1 MIRVIISLLACLFVA
16 VQIVLVYFQGDG
28 ICLNEGC
35 KVVDS
40 LTTVPPFYF
49 NLAGL
54 VFFLTLLFG
63 FLKGLRD
70 SEFWQKFTGLLLL
83 AGIAAEGVLVYFQH
97 SIVTVYCSY
106 CLIIFSLIVVLN
118 VLSGLRQCLYAGVIF
133 TAVIVASVCLQFN
146 VAGSVQSLDV
156 GSVARISGAEKVDE
170 LYLFFSSSCPH
181 CEEILAEMKEN
192 NRCSVRFNPV
202 EKMDSFDFLGAEQF
216 DSYDP
221 EVNRNFLKNLSLD
234 EIPVLVAKNSENI
247 QIYVGERQIEKYLAE
262 NCHAPVGETLEL
274 STGSSDG
281 YDFLHPLGGQGDDK
295 CSVNED
301 CADLPEEVPQ
311 AGVERANIQSTNTGK
326 L

>member
-16 VQIVLVYFQGDG
+16 VQIGLIFFQGDG

-35 KVVDS
+35 KIVDS

-118 VLSGLRQCLYAGVIF
+118 VLSGLRQCIHAGVIF
-133 TAVIVASVCLQFN
+133 IAVLLPLICLQFN
-146 VAGSVQSLDV
+146 VSGPVQSLDA
-156 GSVARISGAEKVDE
+156 GSVARITGAEKGDD
-170 LYLFFSSSCPH
+170 LYLFFSSTCPH
-181 CEEILAEMKEN
+181 CEKILAEMKKD
-192 NRCSVRFNPV
+192 NRCSIRFNPI
-202 EKMDSFDFLGAEQF
+202 EKMDSFDFPGAEQF
-216 DSYDP
+216 PGYDP
-221 EVNRNFLKNLSLD
+221 EVNRNFLNNLSLD
-234 EIPVLVAKNSENI
+234 EIPVFVAKNSENI
-247 QIYVGERQIEKYLAE
+247 QIYVGERQIEQYLAE
-262 NCHAPVGETLEL
+262 NCHDLVGEILEL
-274 STGSSDG
+274 STGTSDG
-281 YDFLHPLGGQGDDK
+281 YDFLHPAEGQGDDK
-295 CSVNED
+295 CSVSDD
-301 CADLPEEVPQ
+301 CADLL
-311 AGVERANIQSTNTGK
+311 N
-326 L
+326 